1 MNRSFLFN
9 GGYNSVRNEII
20 NFSFKKTNLW
30 NNGIV
35 SINNHTYLYKLYS
48 CNDINLE
55 MVKYNNKYALL
66 ANDMIIFENE
76 EVFPYNIELLRR
88 DNELLNNNDD
98 DNTIIH
104 NTIQQQSINFDE
116 IKEYSLL
123 RQTN

>member
-1 MNRSFLFN
+1 MNTSFLFN
-9 GGYNSVRNEII
+9 GGYNASRNEVI

-35 SINNHTYLYKLYS
+35 SINNYTYLYKLYS
-48 CNDINLE
+48 RNDTNLE

-66 ANDMIIFENE
+66 VNNMIIFENE
-76 EVFPYNIELLRR
+76 EIFSYNIELLRR
-88 DNELLNNNDD
+88 DNELLNHHSD
-98 DNTIIH
+98 TIIGDA
-104 NTIQQQSINFDE
+104 IEQQSINFEE